1 MVRVRVGGAI
11 TKRLGIVIGPSL
23 KGSKSLVGW
32 LMLLLSRDDDARN
45 AIVHRRELCNAASH
59 SDFAGDLRAGHRRG
73 RATKPPRENH
83 ACRFRRRCGAKF
95 HAWSRHGNKNS
106 EKRND

>member
-1 MVRVRVGGAI
+1 MPGGMARLRVSGAI
-11 TKRLGIVIGPSL
+11 TKRLGSVIGPSL

-59 SDFAGDLRAGHRRG
+59 SDFAGDLRAGHPE
-73 RATKPPRENH
+73 A
-83 ACRFRRRCGAKF
+83 
-95 HAWSRHGNKNS
+95 
-106 EKRND
+106 